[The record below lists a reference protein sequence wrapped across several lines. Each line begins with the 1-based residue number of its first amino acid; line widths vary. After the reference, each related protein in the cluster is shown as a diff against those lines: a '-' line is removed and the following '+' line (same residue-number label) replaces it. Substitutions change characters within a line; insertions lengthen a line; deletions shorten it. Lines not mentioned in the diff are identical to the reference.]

1 MAVLQQYQKLIEK
14 KRVEADALRTQLT
27 AVEAYIEA
35 IQDAIKLLPKDLS
48 GDGPAAAFQLREGSK
63 LARVRDLL
71 AEHGKA
77 MHINQILAG
86 IGDSSDTK
94 ARVALTG
101 SLGQYAREGK
111 TFTKEGPN
119 EFGLLEYPQRQ
130 EEAEIEVE
138 EVKNVASFDYAHS
151 TEITDDDIPF

>member
-14 KRVEADALRTQLT
+14 KRLEVDALRTQLT
-27 AVEAYIEA
+27 AAEAYIEA
-35 IQDAIKLLPKDLS
+35 MQDAIKLLPKELN
-48 GDGPAAAFQLREGSK
+48 GDGATFQLREGSK
-63 LARVRDLL
+63 LAKVRDLL
-71 AEHGKA
+71 AENGKA

-86 IGDSSDTK
+86 IGDSPDTK

-119 EFGLLEYPQRQ
+119 EFGLLEYP
-130 EEAEIEVE
+130 EKVEKVNEATFGDD
-138 EVKNVASFDYAHS
+138 NAHS